1 MMLHVS
7 RPNTYAFL
15 VTAFLC
21 AAFFSAEAQAGKI
34 LIKDG
39 HWRLEL
45 QGMIGTN
52 GGKGDHADDMYVVGQ
67 VEYEVPAFRRSAFGL
82 KIIPLFL
89 FDQDDQDTGEKDTI
103 VGGGIG
109 VAYRIYQHAES
120 RDGFYLEGSISVLFH
135 SPRFEDNTG
144 DINFLSEVGLG
155 YKFENAWH
163 VAVKW
168 EHISNGS
175 TSRKNAG
182 VNSVGLGV
190 GKTF

>member
-1 MMLHVS
+1 MGIVLLQNQDSVK
-7 RPNTYAFL
+7 
-15 VTAFLC
+15 
-21 AAFFSAEAQAGKI
+21 EAPVQFDAI
-34 LIKDG
+34 
-39 HWRLEL
+39 
-45 QGMIGTN
+45 
-52 GGKGDHADDMYVVGQ
+52 V
-67 VEYEVPAFRRSAFGL
+67 F
-82 KIIPLFL
+82 LFL
-89 FDQDDQDTGEKDTI
+89 LQNQDDHDEEPPGWHGLPLHERHPSGPLRRLCGVQDTGEKDTI

-144 DINFLSEVGLG
+144 DVNFLSELGLG

-163 VAVKW
+163 VVVKW